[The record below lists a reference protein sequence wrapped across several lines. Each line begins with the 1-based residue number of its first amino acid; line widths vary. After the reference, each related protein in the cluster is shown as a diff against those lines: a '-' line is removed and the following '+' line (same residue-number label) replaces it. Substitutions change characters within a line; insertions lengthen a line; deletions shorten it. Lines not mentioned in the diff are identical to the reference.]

1 MSEILQKIGE
11 YGLVPVV
18 KIENAKDAVPLANA
32 LVAGGLPLAEIT
44 FRTDAAEEAIGNIS
58 REVPEVLVGAGTVL
72 TVDQVKRAVG
82 AGAKFI
88 VSPGFNAKVVDYCV
102 EQGIPVTPG
111 VNNPSGVEQGLE
123 RGLKVLKFFPAGSS
137 GGVKFLKDMAG
148 PYGGVKFIPTGGVN
162 ADNANEYLSKPFVH
176 AVGGSWMVKANL
188 ISEGRFDEIV
198 ALVKGAIAAMLGFE
212 FVHMGINTAG
222 DEEASG
228 VASAFKVLFGLS
240 SRELPASYFSGPA
253 IEIMK
258 HQGFGQKGHIAIGTN
273 DFARAKAYMERQGVK
288 LVADTLRVNDAGKE
302 FFIYLEGEIGGF
314 AVHLVQK

>member
-1 MSEILQKIGE
+1 MSEVLKQIGE

-18 KIENAKDAVPLANA
+18 KIEDAKDAVPLGKA
-32 LVAGGLPLAEIT
+32 LVEGGLPLAEIT

-72 TVDQVKRAVG
+72 TVEQVKRAVG

-88 VSPGFNAKVVDYCV
+88 VSPGFNPSVVDYCV

-162 ADNANEYLSKPFVH
+162 AGNVNDYLSKPFIH

-188 ISEGRFDEIV
+188 ISAGKFDEIV
-198 ALVKGAIAAMLGFE
+198 ALVKEAIVTMLGFE
-212 FVHMGINTAG
+212 FAHVGINTGSG
-222 DEEASG
+222 DEAGGIAAAFNRLFSLPSQDGPAS
-228 VASAFKVLFGLS
+228 VFASAG
-240 SRELPASYFSGPA
+240 

-258 HQGFGQKGHIAIGTN
+258 QMGYGQKGHIGIGTN
-273 DFARAKAYMERQGVK
+273 SLPRAQAFMERQGVK
-288 LVADTLRVNDAGKE
+288 FIADSLKHKDGKPYV
-302 FFIYLEGEIGGF
+302 IYLEEEVGGF
-314 AVHLVQK
+314 AVHLMQK